1 MKHFD
6 IAVIGAGPAGANF
19 ARLADAEKYKIL
31 LIHNEEREKPC
42 GGLLSPDAQR
52 VFASYDL
59 TLPSE
64 ILATPQIFAVRVI
77 DLERGICRRYPRHY
91 LNMNRAAFDAWLRS
105 FIGKNVTAVNGRCTK
120 LSEADGRFL
129 IRMANG
135 DLYTADRLVGADGA
149 SSLVRRTFFPGRK
162 CRRYTAIQQHFE
174 AAQSNPFYSCI
185 YDEKTSPACSWILFK
200 GNVMTFGGAFEP
212 AHSREAF
219 ERQKQRLV
227 SCGVLRADDVR
238 EPLKTEACEV
248 LCPTAKDVLL
258 GNERVFLIGE
268 AAGLISPSS
277 FEGISYALLSA
288 EALAKALQSENTLAA
303 YRRLTLGLRLKIAE
317 KALKYGVL
325 SAPLLRT
332 CIMKSG
338 ITAIGAPPDSRDPY
352 ESRPPRKDT
361 P

>member
-19 ARLADAEKYKIL
+19 TRLADAEKYKIL
-31 LIHNEEREKPC
+31 LIHNEGHEKPC

-77 DLERGICRRYPRHY
+77 DLEKGICRRYPRHY
-91 LNMNRAAFDAWLRS
+91 LNMNRSAFDAWLRS
-105 FIGKNVTAVNGRCTK
+105 FISKNVTVVNGRCVK
-120 LSEADGRFL
+120 LSDTDGRFL

-135 DLYTADRLVGADGA
+135 DVYTADRLVGADGA
-149 SSLVRRTFFPGRK
+149 SSLVRRTFFPGSK
-162 CRRYTAIQQHFE
+162 CRRYTAIQQHFK
-174 AAQSNPFYSCI
+174 ALQSNPFYSCI
-185 YDEKTSPACSWILFK
+185 YDEKTSTACSWILFK
-200 GNVMTFGGAFEP
+200 GNTMTFGGAFEP
-212 AHSREAF
+212 AHSRKDF
-219 ERQKQRLV
+219 EKQKQRLV
-227 SCGVLRADDVR
+227 QQGVLRAEDIKK
-238 EPLKTEACEV
+238 PLKTEACEV

-288 EALAKALQSENTLAA
+288 EALSQALQSENTFAA

-317 KALKYGVL
+317 KALKYNIL
-325 SAPLLRT
+325 SSPPLRT

-338 ITAIGAPPDSRDPY
+338 ITAIGTPLDSCNPHM
-352 ESRPPRKDT
+352 S
-361 P
+361 